1 MSYPQLNKKY
11 NFITKVLFDAEISA
25 CNISLDVEYA
35 VDCTVT
41 CVDDDDT
48 LEVEINRMAVQ
59 SGVYDDGEVVSMSPW
74 MRVDMNTVSPKT
86 QNDIIYDVKINFFDA
101 FDDDGELHNDEFP
114 VLPVMVVSEYAPVN
128 Q

>member
-25 CNISLDVEYA
+25 CNISLDLEYA

-86 QNDIIYDVKINFFDA
+86 YNDIVYEVKIKFSDA
-101 FDDDGELHNDEFP
+101 FDDGELHNDEFP
-114 VLPVMVVSEYAPVN
+114 VLPVMVVSEYAAN